1 MSKTLREHIVETVE
15 QYKAPPHD
23 SSIKGIGG
31 NLTQEAIER
40 TYQSVAVDLEC
51 ILKITEG
58 EEMDKPKINLIEN
71 EISNLLD
78 KIEDLKSAVADL
90 NQEMSGEKEESLWGR
105 GVYYE
110 GEYGIIVYDKPSD
123 DNKILITLKG
133 SEQGNMRLVTIDRL
147 TLVPETIEDEREFSQ
162 WVFPVGSVLFD
173 ADDALYFKRQSG
185 WGAFGGLGE
194 DTIMFPAK
202 VVKWNG

>member
-31 NLTQEAIER
+31 NLTQEAVER

-71 EISNLLD
+71 EISDLLD
-78 KIEDLKSAVADL
+78 RIETLKSAVAELD
-90 NQEMSGEKEESLWGR
+90 QKEKKSLWGR
-105 GVYYE
+105 GAYYGE
-110 GEYGIIVYDKPSD
+110 EYGIILWNKPND
-123 DNKILITLKG
+123 HGEVLISLRAV
-133 SEQGNMRLVTIDRL
+133 EQANMLCVTMDRL
-147 TLVPETIEDEREFSQ
+147 TLVPETIEDEREFNQ
-162 WVFPVGSVLFD
+162 WLFPVGSVLFD
-173 ADDALYFKRQSG
+173 ADDAPYFKHQRG
-185 WGAFGGLGE
+185 WEAFGGLGE

>member
-31 NLTQEAIER
+31 NLTQEAVER
-40 TYQSVAVDLEC
+40 TYQSVALDLEC

-110 GEYGIIVYDKPSD
+110 GEYGIILWPKPND
-123 DNKILITLKG
+123 HNEVLISRKVSERERTLCV
-133 SEQGNMRLVTIDRL
+133 SIDRL

-173 ADDALYFKRQSG
+173 ADDAPYFKHQRG
-185 WGAFGGLGE
+185 WEAFGGLSQ
-194 DTIMFPAK
+194 DTIRFPAK